1 MGRHQATLERKQ
13 ALLSRFVEVGSEL
26 FAIAAAV
33 SRADTLHGLD
43 PEKHSGVIDLA
54 DIFCRHSRRRGKNT
68 FRAISS
74 NDDVATYK
82 FAQRVV
88 EGEYEW
94 LEEGAV
100 DFPFE

>member
-1 MGRHQATLERKQ
+1 
-13 ALLSRFVEVGSEL
+13 V
-26 FAIAAAV
+26 
-33 SRADTLHGLD
+33 
-43 PEKHSGVIDLA
+43 
-54 DIFCRHSRRRGKNT
+54 KNT
-68 FRAISS
+68 FRSISS